1 MKTHR
6 IVHRIMLACYLFAVH
21 ASGASDTVSDQIAQ
35 LRTQRE
41 KTIKDA
47 VTRANEDYAT
57 GLDRL
62 KTLYA
67 NTPEALELIAR
78 EKEKSAKASLATVS
92 TMHKRPKARTPEDL
106 ANYLTGT
113 CWDYYAND
121 KFLGEAQKLK
131 FTGPATATL
140 NGKPIDWHVLDHE
153 RIWITG
159 NREFTF
165 NSLFDEFEG
174 GWVPNN
180 KDRNTGRLI
189 E

>member
-1 MKTHR
+1 M
-6 IVHRIMLACYLFAVH
+6 
-21 ASGASDTVSDQIAQ
+21 
-35 LRTQRE
+35 RE

-47 VTRANEDYAT
+47 VTRANEDYAS

-62 KTLYA
+62 KTLYE
-67 NTPEALELIAR
+67 NTREALELIAH
-78 EKEKSAKASLATVS
+78 EKEKFTKASLAAFS
-92 TMHKRPKARTPEDL
+92 TTHKRPKARTPEAL

-113 CWDYYAND
+113 CWNYYAND

-140 NGKPIDWHVLDHE
+140 NGKPIEWHVLDHE
-153 RIWITG
+153 KIWITG

-180 KDRNTGRLI
+180 KDRNTGRLT

>member
-1 MKTHR
+1 
-6 IVHRIMLACYLFAVH
+6 MLACYLFAVQ
-21 ASGASDTVSDQIAQ
+21 ASEASDSVSDQIAQ
-35 LRTQRE
+35 LRARRE

-47 VTRANEDYAT
+47 VTRANEDFAT
-57 GLDRL
+57 GLERL
-62 KTLYA
+62 KALDA
-67 NTPEALELIAR
+67 NTPEALELIAH
-78 EKEKSAKASLATVS
+78 EKQKIAGASSATPS
-92 TMHKRPKARTPEDL
+92 TMHKRPKARTPEAL

-113 CWDYYAND
+113 SWNYYAND

-140 NGKPIDWHVLDHE
+140 NGKPMEWHVLDHQ
-153 RIWITG
+153 RIWISG